1 MIVHP
6 IPLARVLLPMLGVG
20 LGFALLWRRARAVPP
35 APRLPMRAQAAP
47 PRPRRSSHSP
57 RAGALGFGLIPP
69 AAFWDAERSLDDE
82 LDDAAE
88 VAADSRSMSRDT
100 SRFVALV
107 DPSER
112 EDRSRLDFD
121 DADDP
126 AEIAADSRSMISDAS
141 RFAAAGPDDEEGRKV
156 PW

>member
-1 MIVHP
+1 MHS
-6 IPLARVLLPMLGVG
+6 IPLTKLLLPMLGIG
-20 LGFALLWRRARAVPP
+20 LGFALLWRRSRAVPP
-35 APRLPMRAQAAP
+35 TPRLPMRAQAAP
-47 PRPRRSSHSP
+47 PRPSRSSHSP

-82 LDDAAE
+82 QDDLAE
-88 VAADSRSMSRDT
+88 VAADSRSMSSEA
-100 SRFVALV
+100 SRFAAALE
-107 DPSER
+107 PSGP
-112 EDRSRLDFD
+112 EDRSGMDFD

-141 RFAAAGPDDEEGRKV
+141 RFAAAGPDDEEGRSV